1 MRSIEDG
8 NQQQIKT
15 PSAGIDQPAVQAE
28 LKKQG
33 KAKKPDENLVS
44 HVFPER

>member
-1 MRSIEDG
+1 MRSIEDE
-8 NQQQIKT
+8 NQQIET
-15 PSAGIDQPAVQAE
+15 PAAGIDQPAAQAE